1 MVFDASCKSRLNG
14 PSLNDILYSG
24 PSLNSLLYDVMLRFR
39 SYNHVVIA
47 DIEKAFLQISL
58 SPEHRDL
65 VRFLWFENINDI
77 DFENF
82 ENNQLL
88 EYRLCRVLFGVT
100 SSSFLLSATLRKH
113 ILKYIFKRPEFIE
126 KLLESLHVDDL
137 ISGANTI
144 KEVYD
149 FYEKRRRI

>member
-1 MVFDASCKSRLNG
+1 M
-14 PSLNDILYSG
+14 
-24 PSLNSLLYDVMLRFR
+24 
-39 SYNHVVIA
+39 
-47 DIEKAFLQISL
+47 
-58 SPEHRDL
+58 
-65 VRFLWFENINDI
+65 RFLWFENINDI

-113 ILKYIFKRPEFIE
+113 ILKYILKRPEFIE

-149 FYEKRRRI
+149 FMIFMKMQTKEDLI